1 MLATEGFCIICSNP
15 PLAIICW
22 ANDMNCGLLIR
33 LAKSGMPP
41 PPPPPPPMFLNIS
54 AMPAKP
60 GPPPGL
66 GVDRA
71 AGEEEAPSDVDILDL
86 AFCRPPFRP
95 ALFGSSLRPRSN
107 AFAAALKSS
116 REYWA
121 WLNEANELRDACL
134 RSKTYPSR

>member
-1 MLATEGFCIICSNP
+1 MLATEGFCISCSNP
-15 PLAIICW
+15 PLPIICW
-22 ANDMNCGLLIR
+22 AIDINCGLPIR
-33 LAKSGMPP
+33 LVRSGMP
-41 PPPPPPPMFLNIS
+41 PPPPPPPMFLNMS

-71 AGEEEAPSDVDILDL
+71 AGVVEAPSDVDILDL
-86 AFCRPPFRP
+86 AFCRPLFKP

-107 AFAAALKSS
+107 EFAAALKSS

-121 WLNEANELRDACL
+121 WLNKSNEL
-134 RSKTYPSR
+134 KK